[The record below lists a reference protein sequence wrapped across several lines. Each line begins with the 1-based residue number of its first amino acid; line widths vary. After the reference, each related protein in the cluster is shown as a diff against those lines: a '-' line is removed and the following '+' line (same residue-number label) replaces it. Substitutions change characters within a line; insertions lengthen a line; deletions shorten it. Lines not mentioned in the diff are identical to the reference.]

1 MPSKPTV
8 DVNRLPFRHADT
20 WPWRWLYRLYTS
32 STTLHRLVSRT
43 KWYRGDDGGTPQA
56 DGKTACGL
64 SGQFVM
70 PGILSRMGARRCP
83 ACCDAVG
90 VPHGRGAPYNS
101 GVREPGCQGPKEKT

>member
-56 DGKTACGL
+56 DGT
-64 SGQFVM
+64 V
-70 PGILSRMGARRCP
+70 R
-83 ACCDAVG
+83 G
-90 VPHGRGAPYNS
+90 VWTMTPIESLAYWRVHLASAAAAKARGAS
-101 GVREPGCQGPKEKT
+101 